1 MTGKEFKQLYEQG
14 ILAPETEYILNNT
27 ESEEEYIIYI
37 NNEYILEADIQ
48 DGDENI
54 HFSVFPITILD
65 DDNIEVNLLPPDEET
80 DELEIISYEDLKQIQ
95 EIMFNVNER
104 VHNDKSANINEL
116 LLSAALDN
124 ASMIQIIKKQ
134 PQNSTKSEEEINLF
148 IDSLKD
154 ALEKGGYIYTEKD
167 DMIEIYFNE

>member
-27 ESEEEYIIYI
+27 ESGEEYIIYI

-65 DDNIEVNLLPPDEET
+65 DDNIEINLLPQDEET

-124 ASMIQIIKKQ
+124 ATMIQIIKKQ

>member
-27 ESEEEYIIYI
+27 ESGEEYIIYI

-65 DDNIEVNLLPPDEET
+65 DDNIEKRTRNGGLGST
-80 DELEIISYEDLKQIQ
+80 D
-95 EIMFNVNER
+95 
-104 VHNDKSANINEL
+104 
-116 LLSAALDN
+116 
-124 ASMIQIIKKQ
+124 
-134 PQNSTKSEEEINLF
+134 
-148 IDSLKD
+148 
-154 ALEKGGYIYTEKD
+154 
-167 DMIEIYFNE
+167 